1 MPHNLTREFFDNL
14 KRMINNIIDFRYN
27 VINDSDQLSR
37 LEKKQNL
44 SLSQKNSMYLV
55 QELSSILGENPIEQK
70 KYHIN
75 MKDLINSSNNDTPA
89 LKLFEEIKNFIIQT
103 KALIQE
109 HSDKTI
115 AIQHLILSIKATQQ
129 NIIQLRN
136 ASTRLKPD
144 NNIFTEELD
153 KLARAVSDLL
163 LICHKVTHNLS
174 TTPSTFT
181 TFSSKKT
188 STSKTTK
195 LVKQPQKLPHKK
207 PPISTLHQRTQGRHG
222 NPK

>member
-1 MPHNLTREFFDNL
+1 MQQNLTREFFGNL
-14 KRMINNIIDFRYN
+14 TRMVNNIINFRYN
-27 VINDSDQLSR
+27 IINDSEQLSS
-37 LEKKQNL
+37 LEKKQRL

-75 MKDLINSSNNDTPA
+75 MKDLINSSNKDTPA
-89 LKLFEEIKNFIIQT
+89 LKIFEEIKNFIIQT

-115 AIQHLILSIKATQQ
+115 EIKHLILSIKSTQQ
-129 NIIQLRN
+129 NIMQLRN

-163 LICHKVTHNLS
+163 LTCHKVTHNLL
-174 TTPSTFT
+174 TTPNTFT
-181 TFSSKKT
+181 KFSSAN
-188 STSKTTK
+188 SKTK
-195 LVKQPQKLPHKK
+195 KAKKQNQKLPNKK
-207 PPISTLHQRTQGRHG
+207 PPITALHQRNPGRNG
-222 NPK
+222 NSK